1 METEQLS
8 KPSTDIDN
16 NTTPNQEEKE
26 PLEEKNQKNKINHP
40 TFATS
45 KNKKYKNLIHC
56 YLCKIEDCQKIFKTN
71 QELIEHRKTHTQI
84 HSCPIEGCNKSFKDI
99 TNLRKH
105 HKDHFPTEKRYFC
118 PFEGCG
124 KCFTASYN
132 LTIHYR
138 IHIGK
143 KPYKCQKCGKGFFDK
158 ANYKY
163 HISSKHLNI
172 NTKKL
177 MCQHRNCKHKS
188 KSIKQRLMHHDKL
201 EEFCIQEK
209 NLLINLVMFYQESTA
224 CLLESQLFTKKE
236 EKEKDFVDYDVDSYD
251 IFEENKKINEIKSY
265 NFEDN
270 DLKNDL
276 DKIILQS
283 KVLFNR
289 AINKDQYQDLIDECK

>member
-1 METEQLS
+1 METEPIS
-8 KPSTDIDN
+8 KPSTDVDN
-16 NTTPNQEEKE
+16 NTTPNQEEKDTI
-26 PLEEKNQKNKINHP
+26 EEKEQKNKINHP

-45 KNKKYKNLIHC
+45 INKKYKNLIHC

-84 HSCPIEGCNKSFKDI
+84 HTCPLEGCNKSFKDI

-105 HKDHFPTEKRYFC
+105 HKHHFPTEKRYYC

-163 HISSKHLNI
+163 HISSKHINI

-177 MCQHRNCKHKS
+177 ICQHINCKHKS

-209 NLLINLVMFYQESTA
+209 NLLINLVMLYQESIA
-224 CLLESQLFTKKE
+224 FLLNSEFYNKKD
-236 EKEKDFVDYDVDSYD
+236 EKKVNVNNDLDSNNN
-251 IFEENKKINEIKSY
+251 FEENKKINEIKSF
-265 NFEDN
+265 NFEDD

-276 DKIILQS
+276 DNIILQS
-283 KVLFNR
+283 KVVFNR
-289 AINKDQYQDLIDECK
+289 AINQDQYQDLIDECK

>member
-1 METEQLS
+1 METDQLS
-8 KPSTDIDN
+8 KPSTDMDN
-16 NTTPNQEEKE
+16 NITPNKEEKE
-26 PLEEKNQKNKINHP
+26 PLEEKDQKNKINHP

-45 KNKKYKNLIHC
+45 INKKYKNLIHC

-105 HKDHFPTEKRYFC
+105 HKHHFPTEKRYYC

-177 MCQHRNCKHKS
+177 NCQHRNCKHKS

-209 NLLINLVMFYQESTA
+209 NLLINLIMFYQESTA
-224 CLLESQLFTKKE
+224 CLLDSQLFTKKE
-236 EKEKDFVDYDVDSYD
+236 EKKKDFVNNDVDCND
-251 IFEENKKINEIKSY
+251 IFEENKIINEIKSY

-289 AINKDQYQDLIDECK
+289 AINQDQYQDLIDECK